1 MSGAMPREFMMRN
14 ETIKKCTAGAM
25 LFGGTLGATSAA
37 EAGLVVWNCNIA
49 FGHVANNYGT
59 YINVI
64 GQQAQTTAAYT
75 NATIPYALQLW
86 GSSSTLAVNGNS
98 SASTFLGSAAVKA
111 PTGTSNGAASLAIGT
126 VVGSAQAWATFG
138 ASINK
143 TTIGYSWTN
152 AAGNTNYFGFRMKNA
167 GGATLYGWASVA
179 LNSGSFRNGTVT
191 QIVYDDTGASVTVGV
206 VPAPGALA
214 LLGVAGLVGSRRR
227 R

>member
-1 MSGAMPREFMMRN
+1 MRTN
-14 ETIKKCTAGAM
+14 SMKKCATGAL
-25 LFGGTLGATSAA
+25 LFGGTLGGAA
-37 EAGLVVWNCNIA
+37 GANGALVNWNCNIA
-49 FGHVANNYGT
+49 FSHNSTNYGT
-59 YINVI
+59 YIDVI

-98 SASTFLGSAAVKA
+98 SPSTFLGSAAVKA

-143 TTIGYSWTN
+143 TTTGYSWTN
-152 AAGNTNYFGFRMKNA
+152 AAGNTNYVGFRMKNA
-167 GGATLYGWASVA
+167 GGATLYGWAKIT
-179 LNSGSFRNGTVT
+179 LNTGSNRNGTVT
-191 QIVYDDTGASVTVGV
+191 QIVYDDSGASVTVGT

-214 LLGVAGLVGSRRR
+214 LLGVAGIVGSRRR